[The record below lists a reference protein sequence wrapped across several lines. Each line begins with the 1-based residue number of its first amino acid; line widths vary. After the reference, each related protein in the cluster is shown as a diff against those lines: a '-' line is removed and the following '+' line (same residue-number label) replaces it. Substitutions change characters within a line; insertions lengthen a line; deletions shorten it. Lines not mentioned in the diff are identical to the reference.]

1 MKRIIGFSAAAFALF
16 TMLVVIDNL
25 KSDEPFQLAGFL
37 LDVFEK
43 ALLALAIAATA
54 YVAME
59 TRGLKRE
66 RTDLMNDLSRVRSE
80 SDKWRSAARAHIDGL
95 GLAINDQFRAWK
107 LSESEA
113 DIALL
118 MLKGLT
124 QKEIAHVRG
133 SEETTVRQQAVA
145 VYRKSGLSSRSEL
158 GAFFLEDLLLPS
170 TERGN
175 AQVRKLEVVRAENP
189 TAAQRS
195 RAPPSASNT

>member
-170 TERGN
+170 TERGY

>member
-133 SEETTVRQQAVA
+133 SEETTVRQQAAA

>member
-25 KSDEPFQLAGFL
+25 KSDEPFQMAGFL

-66 RTDLMNDLSRVRSE
+66 RTDLMNDLSRVRNE
-80 SDKWRSAARAHIDGL
+80 SDKWRSTARAHIDGL
-95 GLAINDQFRAWK
+95 GLAINDQFRTWK

-133 SEETTVRQQAVA
+133 SEGTTVRQQAVA
-145 VYRKSGLSSRSEL
+145 IYRKSGLSSRSEL

-175 AQVRKLEVVRAENP
+175 AQVRKLEVVRPENP